1 MLNAAI
7 IGVSGFGVTHLN
19 DLFREHEAG
28 RVNFI
33 AAVIH
38 QNQVLPENLERI
50 KALNVEIFED
60 YPSMFAKL
68 AGKIDIC
75 CIPTGIALHRPMTE
89 AALAAG
95 ANVFVEKPVAPTLA
109 DAEAMEEAARKA
121 GKFVAVGYQTIY
133 QPETRRIKELLLSG
147 KLGKALR
154 LKCYALWPRKNA
166 YYGRNGWAGALFS
179 PTGAPI
185 LDSPFTNAVA
195 HYLNLLLFY
204 AGNTFEGTA
213 DVKSVEAGMFRVN
226 PITSCD
232 TADIRVMTN
241 DGKEILFYASHAIP
255 ATEGPISCIECE
267 KGIIHYTQK
276 ETVITDLDGNEIERF
291 DSAAGVDVRLN
302 VWEGIRNRIADPDGF
317 ICTVKLASKAV
328 LVSNAVF
335 DSAPIV
341 DLPASLVDVTVDE
354 EGNTLRIIRPMEEL
368 IKRCYKENRLITKAD
383 FPYAVETAPFDM
395 ENYKGFTGALYR

>member
-1 MLNAAI
+1 MINAAV
-7 IGVSGFGVTHLN
+7 IGVSGFGAVHCS

-28 RVNFI
+28 RVNFA

-38 QNQVLPENLERI
+38 QNQVSPENLERL
-50 KALNVEIFED
+50 KALNVEIFTD
-60 YPSMFAKL
+60 YPSMLAKY
-68 AGKIDIC
+68 AGKLDLC

-95 ANVFVEKPVAPTLA
+95 ANVFVEKPVAPVLE
-109 DAEAMEEAARKA
+109 DAEAMESAARKA

-133 QPETRRIKELLLSG
+133 QPETRRIKEMLLSG
-147 KLGKALR
+147 KLGKVKR

-166 YYGRNGWAGALFS
+166 YYGRNGWAGALFGPS
-179 PTGAPI
+179 GNPI

-232 TADIRVMTN
+232 TADIRVLTH
-241 DGKEILFYASHAIP
+241 DGKEILFYVSHAIP
-255 ATEGPISCIECE
+255 ATEGPISHIECE
-267 KGIIHYTQK
+267 KGTIYYSQQ
-276 ETVITDLDGNEIERF
+276 ETIVTDTEGNEIERF
-291 DSAAGVDVRLN
+291 ASAAGGDIRKN
-302 VWEGIRNRIADPDGF
+302 VWNGLLNRINDPSGF

-335 DSAPIV
+335 DSTAIV
-341 DLPASLVDVTVDE
+341 DLPASLIDITVDDDR
-354 EGNTLRIIRPMEEL
+354 NILRIIRPMEEL
-368 IKRCYKENRLITKAD
+368 IKRCYNENRLITKAD
-383 FPYAVETAPFDM
+383 FPYAADIKPFELD
-395 ENYKGFTGALYR
+395 NYKGFTGELYR

>member
-1 MLNAAI
+1 MINAAI

-28 RVNFI
+28 RLNFI

-38 QNQVLPENLERI
+38 QNQVSPENLERI
-50 KALNVEIFED
+50 KALNVEIFTD

-95 ANVFVEKPVAPTLA
+95 ANVFVEKPVAPVLA
-109 DAEAMEEAARKA
+109 DAEAMEAAARKA

-133 QPETRRIKELLLSG
+133 QPETRRIKELILSG
-147 KLGKALR
+147 KLGKVKR

-166 YYGRNGWAGALFS
+166 YYGRNGWAGALFG
-179 PTGAPI
+179 PNGNPI

-226 PITSCD
+226 PIESCD
-232 TADIRVMTN
+232 TADMRILTK
-241 DGKEILFYASHAIP
+241 DGKEILFYVSHAIP
-255 ATEGPISCIECE
+255 STEGPISAIECE

-276 ETVITDLDGNEIERF
+276 ETVVTDLEGNEIDRF
-291 DSAAGVDVRLN
+291 ASADSLETRLN
-302 VWEGIRNRIADPDGF
+302 VWKGVRGRIEDPNTF
-317 ICTVKLASKAV
+317 ICTVRLASKAV
-328 LVSNAVF
+328 LVSNAAF

-341 DLPASLVDVTVDE
+341 DLPASLIDSNVDAD
-354 EGNTLRIIRPMEEL
+354 GNTLRVIRPMEEL
-368 IKRCYKENRLITKAD
+368 IKKCYNENRLITKAD
-383 FPYAVETAPFDM
+383 FPYAAETAPFDL
-395 ENYKGFTGALYR
+395 ENYKGFTGELYR

>member
-1 MLNAAI
+1 MINAAV
-7 IGVSGFGVTHLN
+7 IGVSGFGATHVN

-28 RVNFI
+28 RLNFA

-38 QNQVLPENLERI
+38 QNQVSPENLERL
-50 KALNVEIFED
+50 KAINVEIFTD

-95 ANVFVEKPVAPTLA
+95 ANVFVEKPVAPVLE
-109 DAEAMEEAARKA
+109 DAEAMEAAARKA

-154 LKCYALWPRKNA
+154 LKCYALWPRKDV
-166 YYGRNGWAGALFS
+166 YYGRNGWAGALFT
-179 PTGAPI
+179 PNGAPI

-226 PITSCD
+226 PIASCD
-232 TADIRVMTN
+232 TADMRILTK
-241 DGKEILFYASHAIP
+241 DGKEILFYVSHAIP
-255 ATEGPISCIECE
+255 ATEGPISAIECE

-276 ETVITDLDGNEIERF
+276 ETIVTDLEGNEIERF
-291 DSAAGVDVRLN
+291 ASADSLETRLN
-302 VWEGIRNRIADPDGF
+302 VWKGVRNRITDPNSF

-341 DLPASLVDVTVDE
+341 DLPASLVDIKVDSD
-354 EGNTLRIIRPMEEL
+354 GSSLRVIRPMEEL
-368 IKRCYKENRLITKAD
+368 IKKCYAENRLITKAD
-383 FPYAVETAPFDM
+383 FPYAAETAPFDL

>member
-38 QNQVLPENLERI
+38 QNQVSPENLERI

-154 LKCYALWPRKNA
+154 FKCYALWPRKNA

-179 PTGAPI
+179 PAGAPI

-226 PITSCD
+226 PIASCD

-241 DGKEILFYASHAIP
+241 DGKEILSMP
-255 ATEGPISCIECE
+255 PMRSLQ
-267 KGIIHYTQK
+267 QK
-276 ETVITDLDGNEIERF
+276 
-291 DSAAGVDVRLN
+291 
-302 VWEGIRNRIADPDGF
+302 
-317 ICTVKLASKAV
+317 
-328 LVSNAVF
+328 
-335 DSAPIV
+335 
-341 DLPASLVDVTVDE
+341 
-354 EGNTLRIIRPMEEL
+354 
-368 IKRCYKENRLITKAD
+368 
-383 FPYAVETAPFDM
+383 APFPALSVRR
-395 ENYKGFTGALYR
+395 GSFTIHRRKRLSPIWTAMKSSVSILRQVWMSVSTSGKASATGLLILTVSSAR

>member
-38 QNQVLPENLERI
+38 QNQVSPENLERI

-109 DAEAMEEAARKA
+109 DAEAMEAAARKA

-133 QPETRRIKELLLSG
+133 QPETRRIKELILSG
-147 KLGKALR
+147 KLGKVLR
-154 LKCYALWPRKNA
+154 LKCYALWPRKNV
-166 YYGRNGWAGALFS
+166 YYGRNGWAGALFGAN
-179 PTGAPI
+179 GAPI

-226 PITSCD
+226 PIASCD
-232 TADIRVMTN
+232 TADIRVQTT
-241 DGKEILFYASHAIP
+241 DGKEILFYVSHAIP

-276 ETVITDLDGNEIERF
+276 ETVITDLEGNEIERF
-291 DSAAGVDVRLN
+291 DSAAGVDIRLN
-302 VWEGIRNRIADPDGF
+302 VWEGIRNRVADPESF

-341 DLPASLVDVTVDE
+341 DLPASLIDIAVDE
-354 EGNTLRIIRPMEEL
+354 EGSTLRIIRPMEEL
-368 IKRCYKENRLITKAD
+368 IKRCYKENRLINKAD
-383 FPYAVETAPFDM
+383 FPYAAETVPFDVAD
-395 ENYKGFTGALYR
+395 YKGFTGQLYR

>member
-1 MLNAAI
+1 MINAAI

-28 RVNFI
+28 RLNFS

-38 QNQVLPENLERI
+38 QNQVSPENLERI
-50 KALNVEIFED
+50 KALNVEIFTD

-95 ANVFVEKPVAPTLA
+95 ANVFVEKPVAPTVA
-109 DAEAMEEAARKA
+109 DAEAMEAAARKA
-121 GKFVAVGYQTIY
+121 GKFVAVGYQHIY

-154 LKCYALWPRKNA
+154 FKCYALWPRKNA
-166 YYGRNGWAGALFS
+166 YYGRNGWAGALFA
-179 PTGAPI
+179 PNGDPI

-204 AGNTFEGTA
+204 AGNTFEDTA
-213 DVKSVEAGMFRVN
+213 DVKSVEAGMYRVN

-232 TADIRVMTN
+232 TANMRILTR
-241 DGKEILFYASHAIP
+241 DGKEILFYASHAVP
-255 ATEGPISCIECE
+255 QTEGPVSCIECE
-267 KGIIHYTQK
+267 KGIINYTSK
-276 ETVITDLDGNEIERF
+276 ETVITDLEGNEIERF
-291 DSAAGVDVRLN
+291 ASADSLALRLN
-302 VWEGIRNRIADPDGF
+302 IWEHIRNRIADPDSF
-317 ICTVKLASKAV
+317 ICTVKLASKAA

-335 DSAPIV
+335 DSVPIV
-341 DLPASLVDVTVDE
+341 DLPASLMDINVDAD
-354 EGNTLRIIRPMEEL
+354 GNILRVIRPMEEL
-368 IKRCYKENRLITKAD
+368 IKRCCKENRLITKAD
-383 FPYAVETAPFDM
+383 FPYAVETAPFDL

>member
-1 MLNAAI
+1 MINAAV
-7 IGVSGFGVTHLN
+7 IGVSGFGAVHCG

-28 RVNFI
+28 RVNFA

-38 QNQVLPENLERI
+38 QNQVSPEYLERL
-50 KALNVEIFED
+50 KALNVEIFTD
-60 YPSMFAKL
+60 YPSMLAKH
-68 AGKIDIC
+68 AGKLDLC

-95 ANVFVEKPVAPTLA
+95 ANVFVEKPVAPILA
-109 DAEAMEEAARKA
+109 DAEAMEAAARKA

-133 QPETRRIKELLLSG
+133 QPETRRIKEMLLSG
-147 KLGKALR
+147 KLGKVKR

-166 YYGRNGWAGALFS
+166 YYGRNGWAGALFNQAGE
-179 PTGAPI
+179 PV

-226 PITSCD
+226 PISSCD
-232 TADIRVMTN
+232 TADIRVLTR
-241 DGKEILFYASHAIP
+241 DDKEILFYVSHAIP
-255 ATEGPISCIECE
+255 ATEGPISDIECE
-267 KGIIHYTQK
+267 KGTIHYTQQ
-276 ETVITDLDGNEIERF
+276 ETIVTDLQGNEIERF
-291 DSAAGVDVRLN
+291 ASAAGGDIRKN
-302 VWEGIRNRIADPDGF
+302 VWNGLLNRLSDPNGF

-341 DLPASLVDVTVDE
+341 DLPASLMDIAVDDDR
-354 EGNTLRIIRPMEEL
+354 NTLRIIRPMEEL
-368 IKRCYKENRLITKAD
+368 IKRCYQKNRLISSAD
-383 FPYAVETAPFDM
+383 LPGAAPTVPFDL
-395 ENYKGFTGALYR
+395 ENYKGFTKALYR

>member
-1 MLNAAI
+1 MINAAV
-7 IGVSGFGVTHLN
+7 IGVSGFGVVHCS

-28 RVNFI
+28 RLNFA

-38 QNQVLPENLERI
+38 QNQVSPENLERL
-50 KALNVEIFED
+50 KALNVEIFTD
-60 YPSMFAKL
+60 YPSMLAKY
-68 AGKIDIC
+68 AGKLDIC

-95 ANVFVEKPVAPTLA
+95 ANVFVEKPVAPVLA
-109 DAEAMEEAARKA
+109 DAEAMEAAARKA

-133 QPETRRIKELLLSG
+133 QPETRRIKEMILSG
-147 KLGKALR
+147 KLGKVKC
-154 LKCYALWPRKNA
+154 LKCYCLWPRKNA
-166 YYGRNGWAGALFS
+166 YYGRNGWAGALFGPS
-179 PTGAPI
+179 GDPI

-204 AGNTFEGTA
+204 AGSTFEGTA
-213 DVKSVEAGMFRVN
+213 DVKSVEANMFRVN

-232 TADIRVMTN
+232 TADIRLLTR
-241 DGKEILFYASHAIP
+241 DDKEILFYVSHAIP
-255 ATEGPISCIECE
+255 SSEGPISDIVCE
-267 KGIIHYTQK
+267 KGTIHYTQQ
-276 ETVITDLDGNEIERF
+276 ETIVTDTEGNEIERF
-291 DSAAGVDVRLN
+291 ASAAGGDIRKN
-302 VWEGIRNRIADPDGF
+302 VWNGLLNRLTDPSGF

-341 DLPASLVDVTVDE
+341 DLPASLMDIAVDE
-354 EGNTLRIIRPMEEL
+354 DGSILRIIRPMEEL
-368 IKRCYKENRLITKAD
+368 IKRCYKENRLITSAD
-383 FPYAVETAPFDM
+383 LPQTVPAEPFDL